1 METMPAAVELV
12 DAAIE
17 ALRSEVL
24 PDLEGR
30 AAFQCR
36 VIANVLEIVSR
47 ELREAPAADVAE
59 HQRLAVLLSRA
70 GVPDPALGAAAIPA
84 DPPAPWRS
92 ALCDAIRDGRVDLTT
107 PGLGEHLWAD
117 VLARV
122 AIEQPRYP
130 SFLRETAAAP
140 SRPPQSS
147 SVVPEPR

>member
-24 PDLEGR
+24 PALEGR

-47 ELREAPAADVAE
+47 ELREAPGADLAE
-59 HQRLAVLLSRA
+59 HERLAALLSRA
-70 GVPDPALGAAAIPA
+70 GVPAPVLGVAAIPG
-84 DPPAPWRS
+84 DPPAPWRTE
-92 ALCDAIRDGRVDLTT
+92 LCDAIRDGRVDLTT
-107 PGLGEHLWAD
+107 PGLREHLWAD

-140 SRPPQSS
+140 SPASQSS
-147 SVVPEPR
+147 SVVPELR